1 MKPSRLLETK
11 ALLVIAMPLI
21 FAYLADVL
29 MIITAKMV
37 VGRLGAM
44 ELAAAGIS
52 TDLSDQMCIVLLG
65 FFSVVGVLV
74 SEALGALKRERAV
87 PDLIRGMV
95 LAGLLGLAA
104 SVVVLNL
111 GTVLRVT
118 GQDPEVIRM
127 AEPYYRAF
135 AFAMLPIIWFG
146 VLRSFVAALMKTGFV
161 LAITVITV
169 ALNYLLMQGL
179 VHGSFGLPR
188 LGIEGAGIAW
198 AVSMWFKFL

>member
-52 TDLSDQMCIVLLG
+52 TDLSYQMCIVLMG

-74 SEALGALKRERAV
+74 SEAQIFFNQPMAFPDFAAFERQVIGVTHTRHVLSPETHAEV
-87 PDLIRGMV
+87 QRRFTTHQTPDGVKFRQP
-95 LAGLLGLAA
+95 
-104 SVVVLNL
+104 
-111 GTVLRVT
+111 LRV
-118 GQDPEVIRM
+118 D
-127 AEPYYRAF
+127 
-135 AFAMLPIIWFG
+135 L
-146 VLRSFVAALMKTGFV
+146 LRKPG
-161 LAITVITV
+161 
-169 ALNYLLMQGL
+169 
-179 VHGSFGLPR
+179 
-188 LGIEGAGIAW
+188 
-198 AVSMWFKFL
+198 